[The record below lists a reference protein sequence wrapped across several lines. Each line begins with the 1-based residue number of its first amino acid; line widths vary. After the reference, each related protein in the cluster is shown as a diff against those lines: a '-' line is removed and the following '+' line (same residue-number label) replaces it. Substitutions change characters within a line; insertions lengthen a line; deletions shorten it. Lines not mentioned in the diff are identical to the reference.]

1 MEAGKPATDLKRQL
15 SLFDATVVN
24 VGTVLASG
32 IFLVPATI
40 ALQVP
45 ASGPNLAVWLVGGVL
60 AMFGA
65 FTLAELSA
73 SMPHTGGLFVFLEK
87 AFSPLWGFLYGWA
100 LFLVIQTGTIAA
112 LGVAFAAYLGHFVP
126 LNDLG
131 IKLVAVASIVAL
143 TALNCRGVK
152 LGVWTLNLLT
162 VAKVAIIVV
171 VLGWALKPG
180 TMEAVNFAPL
190 WPTEWDFQATKMW
203 GLALIAVLWAYD
215 GWVDVTLVAG
225 EVKDPEKNLHLS
237 LVFSMVI
244 IIAIYLL
251 LNVAYIAVLSV
262 AGMAG
267 QPLVAADFATRV
279 MGTVGAGFIAFLVMI
294 SSLGA
299 NNGFVFTG
307 PRVYYAM
314 AREGLFFQGVGRLH
328 PVYKTPF
335 YSLVLQGA
343 WAVVLVFLMG
353 TYEELFTS
361 VVFASW
367 VFYAMAAAGVIV
379 LRRKQ
384 PQWKRPYLC
393 WGYPWVPVVFVIAA
407 IALIANTFATDLRSS
422 LIGTVLMLTGL
433 PAYWFW
439 NRRRSSAEQT

>member
-1 MEAGKPATDLKRQL
+1 VEAERPATELKREL

-126 LNDLG
+126 LSDLG
-131 IKLVAVASIVAL
+131 IKLVAVASIIAL

-162 VAKVAIIVV
+162 VAKVAIIVI

-180 TMEAVNFAPL
+180 TMQAANFAPL
-190 WPTEWDFQATKMW
+190 WPTEWNFQATKMW

-279 MGTVGAGFIAFLVMI
+279 MGAVGAGFIAFLVMI

-328 PVYKTPF
+328 PVYKTPS
-335 YSLVLQGA
+335 YSLILQGA
-343 WAVVLVFLMG
+343 WAIVLVFLMG

-379 LRRKQ
+379 LRHKQ

-393 WGYPWVPVVFVIAA
+393 WGYPWVPVVFVMAA

-422 LIGTVLMLTGL
+422 LIGTALMLTGL

-439 NRRRSSAEQT
+439 NRRRARGMV